1 MNRLSKFTCRQRLT
15 LLGLA
20 IMFLAG
26 FVAVLDSTH
35 GSLGPRFAGT
45 FAGFVLAVPVVW
57 WADVYLRRRAA
68 RTQ

>member
-1 MNRLSKFTCRQRLT
+1 
-15 LLGLA
+15 
-20 IMFLAG
+20 MFLAG